1 MRIGEI
7 AALVGVTPRAVRH
20 YHQSG
25 LLPEPARRANGY
37 REYGV
42 RDAVLLARI
51 RRLTELGLG
60 LDEVRD
66 VLAGDEG
73 RGLVEVL
80 EELADDLAR
89 QEAVLRERRKRLA
102 VLLDDAR
109 AGRLPAD
116 GPVSP
121 EFADLLAGLG
131 ELPASPMA
139 VKDRQVL
146 ALLDAVVPEEDRAR
160 LMETLRGTAP
170 YAHEVY
176 ALFDALED
184 AGPDD
189 PRVGEAARVLAD
201 RLPDMPGVELPER
214 SADGRASGTLLADA
228 VFADLSPAQ
237 EAAVRLAVRLVGERQ
252 EGREGSRDLTTGG
265 AP

>member
-25 LLPEPARRANGY
+25 LLPEPPRRANGY

-80 EELADDLAR
+80 QELADDLAR
-89 QEAVLRERRKRLA
+89 QEAVLRERRERLA
-102 VLLDDAR
+102 VLLAEAR
-109 AGRLPAD
+109 AGHLPAD

-121 EFADLLAGLG
+121 EFAALLAGLG

-139 VKDRQVL
+139 AKDREVL
-146 ALLDAVVPEEDRAR
+146 ALLDAVVPAEDRAR
-160 LMETLRGTAP
+160 LMETLRGAAP
-170 YAHEVY
+170 SAHEVY

-184 AGPDD
+184 AAPDD
-189 PRVGEAARVLAD
+189 PRVEGAARVLAGC
-201 RLPDMPGVELPER
+201 LPDAAGAGLPER
-214 SADGRASGTLLADA
+214 AVGGRLPGALLADA

-237 EAAVRLAVRLVGERQ
+237 EAALRLAIRIVQERQ
-252 EGREGSRDLTTGG
+252 EGAS
-265 AP
+265 